1 MILTRTIR
9 CRFYGALNRFLA
21 PSHRYRTFSYA
32 IKGVPAIKDTLE
44 ALGVPHTEI
53 DCIVVNGRAVTF
65 SYQIR
70 GGERI
75 LVYPDA
81 GKVRFKKIIR
91 RGLKPNPPVNPKFVL
106 DVHLGKLARHLRLLG
121 FDTLYEKEMED
132 AEIVRLGR
140 TERRS
145 LGGTERRSLGYR
157 GRRIVLTRDVAL
169 LKNKSVR
176 HGYFVR
182 ATDPKKQI
190 REIVR
195 HFALAGKMR
204 PFRLCL
210 VCNGKIRRVAKSKVE
225 SRLPPLTREHYTRFY
240 HCLRCDKIYWQGAHY
255 KQLSRLINAARK

>member
-21 PSHRYRTFSYA
+21 PSHRYRAFSCA
-32 IKGVPAIKDTLE
+32 VKGIPAIKDTLE

-81 GKVRFKKIIR
+81 GNVRLKKIIR
-91 RGLKPNPPVNPKFVL
+91 RSLKPKPPANPRFVL

-121 FDTLYEKEMED
+121 FDVIYEKEMED
-132 AEIVRLGR
+132 AEIVRLGW
-140 TERRS
+140 
-145 LGGTERRSLGYR
+145 R
-157 GRRIVLTRDVAL
+157 GRRIVLTRDIAL
-169 LKNKSVR
+169 LKHR
-176 HGYFVR
+176 QLRYGYFVR
-182 ATDPKKQI
+182 SIDPKKQI
-190 REIVR
+190 REVVQR
-195 HFALAGKMR
+195 FDLTEKMR

-210 VCNGKIRRVAKSKVE
+210 ECNGRILRIPKSKIE
-225 SRLPPLTREHYTRFY
+225 NRLPPLTKRYYETFY
-240 HCLRCDKIYWQGAHY
+240 HCQHCDKIYWQGAHY

>member
-1 MILTRTIR
+1 MSMILTRTLR
-9 CRFYGALNRFLA
+9 CRFYGTLNRFLA
-21 PSHRYRTFSYA
+21 PSHRYRVFSCA
-32 IKGVPAIKDTLE
+32 VKGVPAIKDTLE

-65 SYQIR
+65 SYHIR
-70 GGERI
+70 GGECI

-81 GKVRFKKIIR
+81 GMVKLKKIIR
-91 RGLKPNPPVNPKFVL
+91 RSLKPTPPANPKFIL

-132 AEIVRLGR
+132 TEIVRLG
-140 TERRS
+140 
-145 LGGTERRSLGYR
+145 GTE
-157 GRRIVLTRDVAL
+157 RRIVLTRDIAL

-176 HGYFVR
+176 RGYFVR

-195 HFALAGKMR
+195 HFALGEKMR

-225 SRLPPLTREHYTRFY
+225 SRLPPLTKKYCEKFY
-240 HCLRCDKIYWQGAHY
+240 QCLNCDKIYWQGAHY
-255 KQLSRLINAARK
+255 KQLLRIIKTAKR

>member
-1 MILTRTIR
+1 MILTRTLR

-21 PSHRYRTFSYA
+21 PSHRYRAFSYA
-32 IKGVPAIKDTLE
+32 VKGVPAIKDTLE

-53 DCIVVNGRAVTF
+53 DCVVVNGRAVTF
-65 SYQIR
+65 SYHIR

-81 GKVRFKKIIR
+81 GMVKLKKIIR
-91 RGLKPNPPVNPKFVL
+91 RSLKPNPPANPKFIL

-121 FDTLYEKEMED
+121 FDIFYGKESQD
-132 AEIVRLGR
+132 AAIVRLGR
-140 TERRS
+140 RT
-145 LGGTERRSLGYR
+145 
-157 GRRIVLTRDVAL
+157 GRIILTRDIAL

-195 HFALAGKMR
+195 HFALGEKMR

-225 SRLPPLTREHYTRFY
+225 SRLPPLTKKYCEKFY
-240 HCLRCDKIYWQGAHY
+240 QCLNCDKIYWQGAHY
-255 KQLSRLINAARK
+255 KQLLRIIKTAKQ

>member
-21 PSHRYRTFSYA
+21 PSHRYRAFSCA
-32 IKGVPAIKDTLE
+32 VKGVPAIKDTLE

-81 GKVRFKKIIR
+81 GMVKLKKIIR
-91 RGLKPNPPVNPKFVL
+91 RRLKPNPPANPKFVL

-121 FDTLYEKEMED
+121 FDTFYEKTMED
-132 AEIVRLGR
+132 TALVRLGC
-140 TERRS
+140 
-145 LGGTERRSLGYR
+145 R
-157 GRRIVLTRDVAL
+157 GRRVVLTRDIAL

-195 HFALAGKMR
+195 HFALGEKMR

-225 SRLPPLTREHYTRFY
+225 SRLPPLTKEHYTRFY
-240 HCLRCDKIYWQGAHY
+240 HCLRCDKVYWQGTHY